1 MTDLHKPS
9 THLSRR
15 DILRGVSIAWAPG
28 LAMADVGGTA
38 IDWPALPLL
47 DGGVLQPS
55 AWVGT
60 PAVVV
65 FWATWCP
72 YCKRHNAHIE
82 KLYQQT
88 LGRNLRVLGVVTE
101 TDKSKI
107 GSYMQA
113 QQFHFPVALADSSF
127 RGQFTQRRII
137 PLTCLVS
144 ERGILKQTIPGE
156 MSQEDVLSLASAS
169 WA

>member
-1 MTDLHKPS
+1 MTPANVRPAHM
-9 THLSRR
+9 SRR
-15 DILRGVSIAWAPG
+15 DILRGVSIAWAPA

-47 DGGVLQPS
+47 DGGVLPPS
-55 AWVGT
+55 AWAGT
-60 PAVVV
+60 PAVLV

-72 YCKRHNAHIE
+72 FCQRHNAHIE

-88 LGRNLRVLGVVTE
+88 LGRNVRVLGVVTE
-101 TDKSKI
+101 TDRSKI
-107 GSYMQA
+107 GSYMQSH
-113 QQFHFPVALADSSF
+113 QFHFPVALADSSF

-137 PLTCLVS
+137 PMTCLVS

>member
-1 MTDLHKPS
+1 MTDQHGPS
-9 THLSRR
+9 AHLSRR

-28 LAMADVGGTA
+28 LAMADVGGTV
-38 IDWPALPLL
+38 IDWPVLPLL

-55 AWVGT
+55 AWLGT

-88 LGRNLRVLGVVTE
+88 LGRNLRVLGVATE
-101 TDKSKI
+101 TDKSRI

-113 QQFHFPVALADSSF
+113 NQLHFPVALADNSF

-137 PLTCLVS
+137 PMTCLVS

-156 MSQEDVLSLASAS
+156 MSQEDVLLLASAS